1 METELRTS
9 RVFRG
14 KERADKRKLRFETDA
29 WRKAAAGLLIIS
41 TLTNMALMAHIG
53 RLKEDRAAVCSQ
65 YEQRIEHMENIRDM
79 AVQQLGA
86 AVLQNQRDA
95 QARAK
100 QAAAYETIG
109 VYQYVGQC
117 KVTAYCPCKECCGM
131 YADGLTATGIPAGP
145 GIVAVDPERI
155 PLGSTVVI
163 DGQKYLAADTG
174 VTGLHVDVCLA
185 DHASTV
191 EHGVRMAQVWVVEDD
206 EW

>member
-9 RVFRG
+9 LVFRG

-79 AVQQLGA
+79 ALRQLGA
-86 AVLQNQRDA
+86 LALQAEADA
-95 QARAK
+95 KARAE
-100 QAAAYETIG
+100 QTAAYEAAG

-117 KVTAYCPCKECCGM
+117 KVTAYCPCEECCGKW
-131 YADGLTATGIPAGP
+131 ADGLTATGIPAGP

-163 DGQKYLAADTG
+163 DGQKYLAADTR
-174 VTGLHVDVCLA
+174 VTGMHVDVCLA

-191 EHGVRMAQVWVVEDD
+191 EHGVRMAHVWVVEDD